1 MSQDVNEPVYRELAS
16 QYDNEVKAYSSY
28 GHEVI
33 FGMSFEFVN
42 AEEKM
47 LDIGIGTGLAS
58 IHFSK
63 IGLKVYGLDD
73 SREMLTA
80 CQSKSFTEALKRC
93 DITRETIPYKNHYF
107 DHVVCC
113 GVLHFVSDLTAL
125 FSEVKRVMKGG
136 GIFAFTIAPQ
146 ETLADY
152 IAEPTAWGVSIF
164 KHAPRYIMELL
175 ETNGME
181 LLKEQR
187 LLIKGADKV
196 NFDMLFSVFIGR
208 CRQE

>member
-1 MSQDVNEPVYRELAS
+1 MSQDTNEPAYRELLS
-16 QYDNEVKAYSSY
+16 QYDKEVKAYSSY

-33 FGMSFEFVN
+33 FGMSFEFVS
-42 AEEKM
+42 AEEKL

-58 IHFSK
+58 IHFSEV
-63 IGLKVYGLDD
+63 GLKVYGLDG
-73 SREMLTA
+73 SQEMLAA
-80 CQSKSFTEALKRC
+80 CQSKSFTEALIQC
-93 DITRETIPYKNHYF
+93 DITQEPIPYENHFF

-125 FSEVKRVMKGG
+125 FSEVKRVMRSG

-146 ETLADY
+146 ETSADY
-152 IAEPTAWGVSIF
+152 IEEPTAWGVSIF
-164 KHAPRYIMELL
+164 KHAPHYIIELL

-196 NFDMLFSVFIGR
+196 NFDMLFSVLIGR
-208 CRQE
+208 CR

>member
-1 MSQDVNEPVYRELAS
+1 MSQDVKKPAYKEFAC
-16 QYDNEVKAYSSY
+16 QYDQEVKAYSSY

-33 FGMSFEFVN
+33 FGMSFEFVSV
-42 AEEKM
+42 EEKL

-58 IHFSK
+58 IHFSEV
-63 IGLKVYGLDD
+63 GLKVYGLDD
-73 SREMLTA
+73 SQEMLAA

-93 DITRETIPYKNHYF
+93 EITREPIPYENHYF

-125 FSEVKRVMKGG
+125 FSEIKRVMRSG

-146 ETLADY
+146 ETSADY
-152 IAEPTAWGVSIF
+152 IEEPTAWGVSIF

-175 ETNGME
+175 ETSGME

-187 LLIKGADKV
+187 LLIKGEDKV
-196 NFDMLFSVFIGR
+196 NFNMLFSVLICR
-208 CRQE
+208 CW

>member
-1 MSQDVNEPVYRELAS
+1 MSQDVNESVYRELAS

-33 FGMSFEFVN
+33 FGMSFEFVSV
-42 AEEKM
+42 EEKL

-58 IHFSK
+58 IHFSEV
-63 IGLKVYGLDD
+63 GLKVYGLDD

-80 CQSKSFTEALKRC
+80 CQSKSFTEALKQC
-93 DITRETIPYKNHYF
+93 DITRETIPYENHYF

-113 GVLHFVSDLTAL
+113 GVLHFMSDLTAL
-125 FSEVKRVMKGG
+125 FSEVKRVMRSG

-146 ETLADY
+146 EETSADY
-152 IAEPTAWGVSIF
+152 IEEPTAWGVSIF

-187 LLIKGADKV
+187 LLIKGSDKV
-196 NFDMLFSVFIGR
+196 NFDMLFSVYIGR
-208 CRQE
+208 CR